1 MVEQLNLFA
10 PDTLASLSPTPGS
23 EKARKMTAT
32 SGWKCLGLCGS
43 LGPLGSLEKMLLDT
57 SRWASTMYF
66 LTWKVK
72 ATKQGHLYYQLQP
85 SKPRTEET
93 GYSSWATP
101 NTMDS
106 LPQRSPEAL
115 IRQATTTRKGRS
127 KPANLREQVDP
138 KTVKLWATPS
148 AADSVGSHGGG
159 QGRSLRTDIS
169 NWKKGLWP
177 TPTASE
183 TTARKNIKTNEKG
196 RRVCKNG
203 GEPHSIDLATSV
215 KMWPT
220 PVKSDFKR
228 RGPNSKQQG
237 LPEVV
242 KMWPT
247 PNASDHRDRGN
258 LSNPCIQNRIEK
270 GKQLELSMVVSDQS
284 GQLNPDWVEALM
296 GFPIGWTNLEV
307 DEPGEHW
314 IDNPRWPAAMGQKQY
329 DWEPPR
335 IATGVK
341 NRVDRLKACGNA
353 VSPAQVF
360 PLLEGIKAVHEANQ
374 YAISKFSKF

>member
-1 MVEQLNLFA
+1 M
-10 PDTLASLSPTPGS
+10 
-23 EKARKMTAT
+23 
-32 SGWKCLGLCGS
+32 
-43 LGPLGSLEKMLLDT
+43 
-57 SRWASTMYF
+57 
-66 LTWKVK
+66 
-72 ATKQGHLYYQLQP
+72 
-85 SKPRTEET
+85 
-93 GYSSWATP
+93 
-101 NTMDS
+101 
-106 LPQRSPEAL
+106 PQRSPEAL

-138 KTVKLWATPS
+138 QTMKL
-148 AADSVGSHGGG
+148 
-159 QGRSLRTDIS
+159 
-169 NWKKGLWP
+169 
-177 TPTASE
+177 
-183 TTARKNIKTNEKG
+183 
-196 RRVCKNG
+196 
-203 GEPHSIDLATSV
+203 
-215 KMWPT
+215 WPT

-258 LSNPCIQNRIEK
+258 LSNPCIQNRMEK

-314 IDNPRWPAAMGQKQY
+314 IVDPRWPAAMGQEQY

-335 IATGVK
+335 VATGVK
-341 NRVDRLKACGNA
+341 NRVERLKACGNA

-360 PLLEGIKAVHEANQ
+360 PLLEGIKAVHD
-374 YAISKFSKF
+374 AISLDKHDQHFQTPNERHDTASQADQETQTGSYRCLG